1 MGAYTC
7 LKPAMF
13 AGVIYMPGDTVPA
26 EAIPAERVGAVIR
39 LGLISQVQPSA
50 QKQPKQ
56 MEPAEI
62 GFCIPIHTGD
72 GAVEDM
78 EVTPATISEAVSVL
92 QMTVDEA
99 AKYIAVMTDATA
111 LIVIDACDSRKMVIK
126 AAADRA
132 VDLEAEAG
140 GGGE

>member
-7 LKPAMF
+7 LKPATF
-13 AGVIYMPGDTVPA
+13 AGVKYYPGDIVPA

-111 LIVIDACDSRKMVIK
+111 LIVIDACDSRKMVKK
-126 AAADRA
+126 AAADRVVA
-132 VDLEAEAG
+132 LEAEAG